1 MRHPF
6 IVRSTITGLILVLL
20 GWARYSR
27 PLYKGDGIARR
38 LSDADAVIVGP
49 TITGPLGNGT

>member
-1 MRHPF
+1 MRRPY
-6 IVRSTITGLILVLL
+6 IVGSTITDSTFVLR

-27 PLYKGDGIARR
+27 PLYKGDGIARW